1 MDYRIE
7 DILGIGDDYEE
18 PEDYG
23 EPDEIIDST
32 FIKNLEDIKEFL
44 KD

>member
-23 EPDEIIDST
+23 DPDEIIEYEY
-32 FIKNLEDIKEFL
+32 EDIEEFL
-44 KD
+44 KN

>member
-7 DILGIGDDYEE
+7 DILGIGEDYEE
-18 PEDYG
+18 REDYG
-23 EPDEIIDST
+23 DPDEVIEYEY
-32 FIKNLEDIKEFL
+32 EDIEEFL

>member
-7 DILGIGDDYEE
+7 DILGIGEDYEE
-18 PEDYG
+18 LEDYG
-23 EPDEIIDST
+23 DPDEVIEYEY
-32 FIKNLEDIKEFL
+32 EDIEEFL

>member
-18 PEDYG
+18 P
-23 EPDEIIDST
+23 DEIIEYEY
-32 FIKNLEDIKEFL
+32 EDIEEFL
-44 KD
+44 KN